1 MASAIEQGF
10 REIYPDA
17 EYVKL
22 PVADGGEGTVEAM
35 VAATG
40 GLLVPLTVTGP
51 LGEPVEAFYGLSG
64 DRQCAFIEMA
74 AASGLGERLPPAQRN
89 PLLTT
94 SSGYRGA
101 YPPCAGRRGKTDHYW
116 YWRQC
121 DQ

>member
-1 MASAIEQGF
+1 M
-10 REIYPDA
+10 
-17 EYVKL
+17 
-22 PVADGGEGTVEAM
+22 
-35 VAATG
+35 AATG

-74 AASGLGERLPPAQRN
+74 AASGLESVPPAQRN
-89 PLLTT
+89 PLPDPLPGVPGSLSAMRWT
-94 SSGYRGA
+94 
-101 YPPCAGRRGKTDHYW
+101 RGKTDHYW

>member
-74 AASGLGERLPPAQRN
+74 AASGTESVPPAQRN

-94 SSGYRGA
+94 SGVPGA